1 LTYLLSSPNSQLP
14 KFLAASTAADS
25 QSFAPVASNTATTTA
40 QRTDATRQRKPANT
54 ATTVKLNDPLE
65 NSDDT
70 VEFLSLPIEEQD
82 NILDRNF
89 DYYHSLRGWLEGIK
103 DYPKLQDHQ
112 TRLEEIVTRFP
123 DRILVQLSQLTA
135 TNTQLKEENNRLSL
149 IDLTPRKCN
158 HAPEL
163 ERLQNSLLLK
173 EKEASEHLK
182 NYTNLKKTLKDL
194 FHTLPNVENPKQ
206 LKEAIKGLQS
216 NERHADELTGTLQA
230 AILEWE
236 NVGLELLSSS
246 DGRPPTALEAQ
257 QQAQAVVAAFRATKE
272 ELDKARAKMAP
283 SGMIAGNLTPEDCMN
298 IWNKLPSHFRA
309 NISAPQNY
317 EELAIALSK
326 ISAPITPCQ
335 HPEEIATDL
344 QAGNP
349 ALHPDDWEE
358 SRGLV
363 RGLAAHRCPETSL
376 FGISSDKSRLFK
388 ITDVPKFTSSR
399 EYDTFRSKLDR
410 FLRTTA
416 SPLPIDFPRALEIIL
431 SSFEDEAIAQATLTW
446 DVSKVVQN
454 SWKETCE
461 EFLKALD
468 KKFLPADHL
477 ERTEKEWSRT
487 YPKKDETLPEFFNRF
502 DGVTNKYVNAVKRS
516 DVPAVT
522 GTAVVAQL
530 VKVLPPYLVDHVR
543 LQLRMTEGGNIK
555 NLTIDELRDR
565 IEYAS
570 TYLPKPAAA
579 IHATNTKYATG
590 STRAAPATTD
600 RNEVRTMNCGMVCSF
615 NTSPPVPS
623 EARGSIYP
631 DLKNPANNAANA
643 QRRAYVAKYN
653 LCVNCRRTEQ
663 EHSTVAARFR
673 PVPKE
678 NASTRRT
685 PQQWSPPTPSASPL
699 PESRQIEAPPLSAP
713 A

>member
-1 LTYLLSSPNSQLP
+1 
-14 KFLAASTAADS
+14 
-25 QSFAPVASNTATTTA
+25 V
-40 QRTDATRQRKPANT
+40 
-54 ATTVKLNDPLE
+54 
-65 NSDDT
+65 
-70 VEFLSLPIEEQD
+70 EEQD

-112 TRLEEIVTRFP
+112 QRLEEIVTRFP
-123 DRILVQLSQLTA
+123 EQILRQLSQLTQA
-135 TNTQLKEENNRLSL
+135 NNQLKEDNNRLS
-149 IDLTPRKCN
+149 TQGSPTRKCN
-158 HAPEL
+158 HGPQIEEL
-163 ERLQNSLLLK
+163 ETSLKLKENEVQGLLIDKKKQAKALRHFCSIFPDISSPKELEQAVQRLQ
-173 EKEASEHLK
+173 E
-182 NYTNLKKTLKDL
+182 T
-194 FHTLPNVENPKQ
+194 
-206 LKEAIKGLQS
+206 
-216 NERHADELTGTLQA
+216 ELTANT
-230 AILEWE
+230 
-236 NVGLELLSSS
+236 
-246 DGRPPTALEAQ
+246 R
-257 QQAQAVVAAFRATKE
+257 AQALTAALYDWEQVGKILAPDSLHAFEAASRARDLITTVASYETKKAT
-272 ELDKARAKMAP
+272 MAP
-283 SGMIAGNLTPEDCMN
+283 SGMITGNLTPEDCMN
-298 IWNKLPSHFRA
+298 IWNKLPTNFRA

-317 EELAIALSK
+317 EELATALGK
-326 ISAPITPCQ
+326 ISPSTTPCQ
-335 HPEEIATDL
+335 HPEEIAADL

-363 RGLAAHRCPETSL
+363 RGLAAHRCPEASL
-376 FGISSDKSRLFK
+376 FGIPSDKSRLFK

-477 ERTEKEWSRT
+477 ERTEKEWSHT
-487 YPKKDETLPEFFNRF
+487 YPKKDETIPEFFNRF

-570 TYLPKPAAA
+570 TYLPKPTTAV
-579 IHATNTKYATG
+579 HATNTKYATG
-590 STRAAPATTD
+590 STRAAPATTN

-615 NTSPPVPS
+615 NTSPPVPM

-643 QRRAYVAKYN
+643 QRRAYVAKHN
-653 LCVNCRRTEQ
+653 LCVNCRRTEH
-663 EHSTVAARFR
+663 EHSTVSARFR

-678 NASTRRT
+678 NATTRRT
-685 PQQWSPPTPSASPL
+685 PQQWSPPTNSASPL